1 MIFLFPR
8 WDILVP
14 WRVLIAGMSTCFCSL
29 RSIATSIKMPQA
41 KVACLFDT
49 KINNMFS
56 ACHSITSQLKPDVCL
71 LLTYTELKHSF
82 FTETFEKRH
91 TCVLYAKRMHH
102 LDFFVDFPSSGISL
116 SYNTIV
122 KPFYNLVRLMVQKS
136 GTSWYGKY
144 PIIYRVL
151 YMPGGCLGFLNHQQ

>member
-49 KINNMFS
+49 KYIICFQLVTASHHNWSRMCVCCWHTQNWSILFLQRHLKKDTRVYCMLN
-56 ACHSITSQLKPDVCL
+56 ACTIWIFC
-71 LLTYTELKHSF
+71 
-82 FTETFEKRH
+82 R
-91 TCVLYAKRMHH
+91 
-102 LDFFVDFPSSGISL
+102 FPSSGISL